1 MREELSNSL
10 KLAMKA
16 RDAQRISTI
25 RLINATIK
33 DRDIAVRSEDNVKGV
48 SDEEILSILAK
59 MIKQRQESAKQ
70 YEEAGRIELAEQELT
85 EISIIEDFLPKQMT
99 RSEMIET
106 VDKTIHIISKL
117 AKHNTICKVR
127 VIAIIQTTLQKTITI
142 QSIHIIFVIIAT
154 SKDIVSPGPT
164 ENVSS
169 ACSDLAKQ
177 YD

>member
-1 MREELSNSL
+1 MREELTNSL
-10 KLAMKA
+10 KVAMKA

-33 DRDIAVRSEDNVKGV
+33 DRDIAVRSEENVRGV

-106 VDKTIHIISKL
+106 VDKTIQEMKAVSIRDMGKVMGVLKQNHAGKMDFGQAGARAKEILSK
-117 AKHNTICKVR
+117 A
-127 VIAIIQTTLQKTITI
+127 
-142 QSIHIIFVIIAT
+142 
-154 SKDIVSPGPT
+154 
-164 ENVSS
+164 
-169 ACSDLAKQ
+169 
-177 YD
+177 